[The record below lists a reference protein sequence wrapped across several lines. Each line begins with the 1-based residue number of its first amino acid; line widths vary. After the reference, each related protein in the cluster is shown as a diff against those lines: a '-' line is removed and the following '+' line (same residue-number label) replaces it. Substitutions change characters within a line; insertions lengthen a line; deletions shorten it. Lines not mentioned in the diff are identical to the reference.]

1 MVFIHICVFVFVFA
15 ANPWAWGRQHRL
27 AWEADGGQAAAG
39 WDGQQATGKKKS
51 CKETGGD
58 AGDEDDGDYDDDDDG
73 DNDVGNYGG
82 CVASDDGG
90 AQQQNVAEVLLRD
103 KCLVFLY
110 ITNVIKCGL
119 NIVVDRQG
127 HAENNVEQILFQMPP
142 RTPSAQ
148 GHHAPS
154 PSPLPVQRWKSS
166 SKSFFFL
173 ELFRENHTFPQ
184 NHICFSSISG
194 PSPLLNQQAQRL
206 LEEARQENRWF
217 FFTSIGN
224 IGYNRRNTNS
234 PFSQNVGRSSEHFE
248 GASEHLRA
256 GGGSGKLDI
265 F

>member
-15 ANPWAWGRQHRL
+15 ANPWAWGGQHRL

-58 AGDEDDGDYDDDDDG
+58 VGDEDDGDYDDDDDG

-148 GHHAPS
+148 GHLAPA
-154 PSPLPVQRWKSS
+154 PSPLPVQRWKSFFKIIFLSWAFPWKSHLS
-166 SKSFFFL
+166 SKSHLFL
-173 ELFRENHTFPQ
+173 KHFRAKSTAQPASTKTVGRGAPRKQVIFLHQ
-184 NHICFSSISG
+184 SAISDITEET
-194 PSPLLNQQAQRL
+194 PIHHFHRM
-206 LEEARQENRWF
+206 LEEAVSTLKEQVNIYEQEVDQVN
-217 FFTSIGN
+217 
-224 IGYNRRNTNS
+224 
-234 PFSQNVGRSSEHFE
+234 
-248 GASEHLRA
+248 
-256 GGGSGKLDI
+256 
-265 F
+265 

>member
-127 HAENNVEQILFQMPP
+127 HAENNVEQILF
-142 RTPSAQ
+142 RKNTFSDAATDSIGSGPSCTLTLSSSGPEVKIFFKIIFLSWAF
-148 GHHAPS
+148 
-154 PSPLPVQRWKSS
+154 LWKSHLS
-166 SKSFFFL
+166 SKSHLFL
-173 ELFRENHTFPQ
+173 KHFRAKST
-184 NHICFSSISG
+184 
-194 PSPLLNQQAQRL
+194 AQP
-206 LEEARQENRWF
+206 AS
-217 FFTSIGN
+217 TK
-224 IGYNRRNTNS
+224 T
-234 PFSQNVGRSSEHFE
+234 VGR
-248 GASEHLRA
+248 GAPR
-256 GGGSGKLDI
+256 KQVI
-265 F
+265 FYINRQYRI

>member
-27 AWEADGGQAAAG
+27 AWKADGGQAAAG

-127 HAENNVEQILFQMPP
+127 QWPWVMQKTTLNKYFSEKILFQMPP

-166 SKSFFFL
+166 SK
-173 ELFRENHTFPQ
+173 
-184 NHICFSSISG
+184 
-194 PSPLLNQQAQRL
+194 
-206 LEEARQENRWF
+206 
-217 FFTSIGN
+217 
-224 IGYNRRNTNS
+224 
-234 PFSQNVGRSSEHFE
+234 
-248 GASEHLRA
+248 
-256 GGGSGKLDI
+256 
-265 F
+265 